1 MGKKVY
7 FCSAKLQKR
16 KNMPEL
22 LFQPKTKI
30 QLAWLLNLAQTH
42 DIPYREYVCPTVTKS
57 ASKQALLQ
65 EITKAGAQ
73 AMKIA
78 RGEKKGRNAYD
89 LLNEL

>member
-1 MGKKVY
+1 MYAFLTKKMKKICIYGKKSV
-7 FCSAKLQKR
+7 FLQR
-16 KNMPEL
+16 KTA
-22 LFQPKTKI
+22 KTKKM
-30 QLAWLLNLAQTH
+30 
-42 DIPYREYVCPTVTKS
+42 TVTKS